1 MKINKAKLRN
11 LVKEK
16 IGEIFSEG
24 DVSREKRYRDMYG
37 GDSPHE
43 TMGDLKFSGALDQ
56 SAMPEQG
63 PAGLVKQA
71 KAILDSLQKNS
82 SATVSGAKDIA
93 LNRVLIRRDI
103 RDLSELLD
111 QLEAE
116 LGGGQSEL
124 EARGHDDFSSQKEKF
139 MAP

>member
-1 MKINKAKLRN
+1 MKVNKAKLRK
-11 LVKEK
+11 LVEEK

-24 DVSREKRYRDMYG
+24 DLYG
-37 GDSPHE
+37 GDSPYE

-111 QLEAE
+111 
-116 LGGGQSEL
+116 EL
-124 EARGHDDFSSQKEKF
+124 EILLPMIKI
-139 MAP
+139 